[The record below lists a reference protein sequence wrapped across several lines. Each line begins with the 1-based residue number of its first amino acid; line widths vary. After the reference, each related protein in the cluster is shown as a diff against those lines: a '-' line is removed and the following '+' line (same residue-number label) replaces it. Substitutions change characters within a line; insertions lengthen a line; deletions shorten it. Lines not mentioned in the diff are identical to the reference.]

1 MAQDIDAIK
10 IAGHETRGRRTKAE
24 KARGL
29 AESMKAFESTAKGLT
44 RSLDF
49 ALPLGLFAFT
59 SWSTRLRVTAIAGQV
74 AFDLRDADRK
84 LSSAVFPTY
93 KGRYVAELH
102 FGFPELYAA
111 EGLGMLT
118 ILMSMPGSD
127 IIGLVENGLALAI
140 YHVLLNGGGVNIPGT
155 TAGATSLL
163 DASSWTLFSPLFAFQ
178 VLLGTL
184 SPSATRLNVLG
195 LFPSVKWTPLEM
207 RSNLQTAIDAGRLTL
222 PTPAA
227 TPVDMP
233 VDPLVRRVQV
243 DSAIKSLAHGAFLTL
258 LLKRGGGVVPTE

>member
-1 MAQDIDAIK
+1 MAQDPDQVK
-10 IAGHETRGRRTKAE
+10 VAGLYETRGRQSKSH
-24 KARGL
+24 KARTL
-29 AESMKAFESTAKGLT
+29 ESRMKAFEATARGLT

-59 SWSTRLRVTAIAGQV
+59 SWSTRLRVTAIAGTV
-74 AFDLRDADRK
+74 TVGLYSADRTV
-84 LSSAVFPTY
+84 LLTIRPTY
-93 KGRYVAELH
+93 KGRPVSELH

-111 EGLGMLT
+111 EGAGMLT

-163 DASSWTLFSPLFAFQ
+163 DPLLWGAFPVLGLFLLLTSPSS
-178 VLLGTL
+178 
-184 SPSATRLNVLG
+184 SATRLNVLG
-195 LFPSVKWTPLEM
+195 LFPSVKWTLTEM
-207 RSNLQTAIDAGRLTL
+207 QVNLQRAVDQGRLVL
-222 PTPAA
+222 PTGDH
-227 TPVDMP
+227 VDVP
-233 VDPLVRRVQV
+233 LDALVRRIQL
-243 DSAIKSLAHGAFLTL
+243 DSTIKSLAHGAFLTL